1 MKWQSLLFVLLI
13 ALLAW
18 SSLEVVQSKHQS
30 RKLFQQLVQSEK
42 QYDELQIE
50 WGQLLLEQHS
60 MATHHQIKAIATSK
74 LQMKVP
80 DAKETSFVEVSK

>member
-1 MKWQSLLFVLLI
+1 MRWRWSFVVLLT

-18 SSLEVVQSKHQS
+18 SSLEVVQSKHES

-60 MATHHQIKAIATSK
+60 MATHRQIEGIASAK
-74 LQMKVP
+74 LKMKVP
-80 DAKETSFVEVSK
+80 AAKETNIVKVSK